1 MRGKLENNNDEN
13 YFFNSGGIGGGGRI
27 PTPINNPEDS
37 DDYEDF
43 DDMPDEACWMFDTI
57 SALMAMDKPFGIIFD
72 IDKIEK
78 FLTARGYTVADKY
91 FSHINDSLKVATKGN
106 PDDIPDTPEG
116 AKYHIRAAFANEVQD
131 ILIKWLLK
139 IGK

>member
-13 YFFNSGGIGGGGRI
+13 YFFSGLGGGGKI
-27 PTPINNPEDS
+27 PTPPDDS
-37 DDYEDF
+37 DGMYEDDF

-72 IDKIEK
+72 IPKIEK
-78 FLTARGYTVADKY
+78 FLKARGYTIGDKY
-91 FSHINDSLKVATKGN
+91 FSHINDSLKVAIKGD
-106 PDDIPDTPEG
+106 PDSIPDTHEG
-116 AKYHIRAAFANEVQD
+116 ARDHHIRYVFANEVQE
-131 ILIKWLLK
+131 ILLKWLLK

>member
-13 YFFNSGGIGGGGRI
+13 YFFNSELGGVGKI
-27 PTPINNPEDS
+27 PTTPP
-37 DDYEDF
+37 DDPGDDGYDDF

-57 SALMAMDKPFGIIFD
+57 SALMAMDKPFGFIFD

-78 FLTARGYTVADKY
+78 FLEARGYTIGDKY
-91 FSHINDSLKVATKGN
+91 FSHINDSLKVAIKG
-106 PDDIPDTPEG
+106 DPDTIQDSTDD
-116 AKYHIRAAFANEVQD
+116 ARDYHIRHVFANEVQD
-131 ILIKWLLK
+131 IILKWLLK